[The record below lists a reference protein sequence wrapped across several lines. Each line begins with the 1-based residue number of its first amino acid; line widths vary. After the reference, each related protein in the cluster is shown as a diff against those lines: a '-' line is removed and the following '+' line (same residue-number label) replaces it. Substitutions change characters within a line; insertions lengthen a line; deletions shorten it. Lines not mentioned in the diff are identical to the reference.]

1 MPELLRRR
9 APVDPGELTRKRF
22 VRRQWARRWLAWRV
36 VVALVLVLGAAVA
49 GVWTVFFSS
58 VLAVDGVTVEGT
70 RLLSVDRVR
79 GAAAV
84 PLGEPLA
91 GTDLDAV
98 AARIE
103 ALPAVESVEVSR
115 KWPDQVLVEVVER
128 TAVAVVDVGEGKLR
142 GIDASGVVFRDFA
155 TKPATL
161 PLIKVAPDTRGD
173 AMAEAAAVVGVLP
186 RPLARKVDHVVV
198 ETVDQ
203 IALVLRDGRTV
214 TWGSAAQSADKAEV
228 LDSLLRARPD
238 ASTYDVSVPGQPT
251 TR

>member
-1 MPELLRRR
+1 MPDLLRRS

-36 VVALVLVLGAAVA
+36 VLAVVLVLSAVVA

-58 VLAVDGVTVEGT
+58 VLAVDGVTVRGT
-70 RLLSVDRVR
+70 RLLSADRVR
-79 GAAAV
+79 AAAAV

-91 GTDLDAV
+91 RTDLDAA

-115 KWPDQVLVEVVER
+115 QWPDRVLVEVVER
-128 TAVAVVDVGEGKLR
+128 TAVAVVDVGDELR

-155 TKPATL
+155 TKPASL

-186 RPLARKVDHVVV
+186 PGLARKVDHVAVK
-198 ETVDQ
+198 TVDQ
-203 IALVLRDGRTV
+203 IALVMRGGKTV
-214 TWGSAAQSADKAEV
+214 TWGSAEQSADKGEV
-228 LDSLLRARPD
+228 LASLLRARPD